1 MRLQDTL
8 SSFTYVCKRRRLKKN
23 LDYATL
29 VCYMPLEDHTFDMSL
44 NKWMNQDWRPHPKTE
59 EGGGGCHLAFH
70 DS

>member
-1 MRLQDTL
+1 MCVKEGD
-8 SSFTYVCKRRRLKKN
+8 KKKN